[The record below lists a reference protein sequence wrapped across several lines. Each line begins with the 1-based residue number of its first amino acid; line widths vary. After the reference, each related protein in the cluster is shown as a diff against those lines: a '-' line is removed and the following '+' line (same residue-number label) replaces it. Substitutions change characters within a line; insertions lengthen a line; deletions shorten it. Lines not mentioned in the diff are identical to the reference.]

1 MYSWNIIG
9 NDFDKT
15 VNVLQQYY
23 KNSSSLAYDKSIQ
36 YAIYDIIYVKFTD
49 QYIKKHRKTPVCTV
63 DYLMYVLSQK
73 IEQEKIYADHRFLEL
88 LRLVNEKTNNNIF
101 EYFGSSPAFKIDEA
115 ITLCHSW
122 MDAFNKKIIQLP
134 ASTSIHQSLTNEII
148 VAIKN
153 ETWKMKEY
161 SEENLIQLFDLIY
174 ADEIRIKNL
183 TDEELYR
190 LFLTS
195 LQNYQYKFAIFLLCK
210 KNYIN
215 FQTPDIENYGK
226 RSPYENFISILFIL
240 AETYYDLNT
249 PIKIIKSYTSALLT
263 HFETEDKPKLEKLIH
278 IITDIALFS
287 LENQSIPRLAG
298 SLKIILFLMVHEPQ
312 SLLEVNNRNENG
324 LFFLAWVMRKI
335 EALDYRVHFEIAELG
350 SKIITELKK
359 NPYFTEHDKPAA
371 QLMLEQHQAG
381 ISPVK
386 YDQYLTEWN
395 ECIGEPIHKALVML
409 AIYLEFTY
417 FKDHI
422 RDYVYEVYNRY
433 PKELVK
439 KAGYFYTLEGLLCAL
454 ANKIN
459 FDLIS
464 PNCHF
469 IAVLAVIHDKTD
481 INVHDYFSRNKQIT
495 VNNKAKPDDTWLTL
509 ICKHHL
515 FLPVP
520 TTIEKLIK
528 IELETCMTDMEEIKR
543 LIGMS
548 DLDKGF
554 FDLLQH
560 FASIFTFDVK
570 QAMDLYKFSLT
581 KPQKKYN
588 LALYFFCRLNDLD
601 TKSIVWRDALSLPH
615 QFFSEISFGKRLFLN
630 NPFITAISNAKEKS
644 IQSTTMIEL
653 IGSFSERQED
663 LLDTDNIRQLR
674 YCTIFYLDLHEK
686 RGLFDNWDMID
697 KKFGECFEKFM
708 INELYLQVVTANEKA
723 LLNITESLLPLN
735 KIDLVKERWITN
747 KIKMSSLQAVLEI
760 LHKEIDINRFA
771 VLIKIADVFIN
782 HQPACIHV
790 KDSKGNSVIPYLKK
804 NRHIFLNPLNA
815 QANKEQNQLN
825 IFSAKLL
832 SHYCWQSNIHGFF
845 NSSLDNNFKQLPREL
860 IDHISGL
867 GVQLAMQEEEKV
879 SSEQVLTL
887 RG

>member
-1 MYSWNIIG
+1 MYSWNTLG
-9 NDFDKT
+9 ND
-15 VNVLQQYY
+15 
-23 KNSSSLAYDKSIQ
+23 
-36 YAIYDIIYVKFTD
+36 
-49 QYIKKHRKTPVCTV
+49 
-63 DYLMYVLSQK
+63 
-73 IEQEKIYADHRFLEL
+73 
-88 LRLVNEKTNNNIF
+88 
-101 EYFGSSPAFKIDEA
+101 
-115 ITLCHSW
+115 
-122 MDAFNKKIIQLP
+122 
-134 ASTSIHQSLTNEII
+134 
-148 VAIKN
+148 
-153 ETWKMKEY
+153 
-161 SEENLIQLFDLIY
+161 SEEDLIQLFEVIY
-174 ADEIRIKNL
+174 VDKTRLDNL
-183 TDEELYR
+183 GDEELYR

-226 RSPYENFISILFIL
+226 RSRYENFISILFIFS
-240 AETYYDLNT
+240 ENYYDLNT
-249 PIKIIKSYTSALLT
+249 PIKIIKTYTSALLT
-263 HFETEDKPKLEKLIH
+263 HFQTTYQIKPEKLIH
-278 IITDIALFS
+278 IITDIALIS
-287 LENQSIPRLAG
+287 LENKSISRLAS
-298 SLKIILFLMVHEPQ
+298 SLKTILFLMVHEPQ
-312 SLLEVNNRNENG
+312 SLLELNHLNENG
-324 LFFLAWVMRKI
+324 LFFLAQIIRKI
-335 EALDYRVHFEIAELG
+335 EALGYFNQSHRQIKELC
-350 SKIITELKK
+350 SKITVELDN
-359 NPYFTEHDKPAA
+359 NPYFIEHGKPAA
-371 QLMLEQHQAG
+371 QLMLEQHTDKDNEFVVIKYNQYQTKWEECAG
-381 ISPVK
+381 
-386 YDQYLTEWN
+386 EH
-395 ECIGEPIHKALVML
+395 IHKALVML
-409 AIYLEFTY
+409 AIYLEHTY
-417 FKDHI
+417 FKDNI
-422 RDYVYEVYNRY
+422 RSYVDEVHNQY
-433 PKELVK
+433 PKGLFK
-439 KAGYFYTLEGLLCAL
+439 IIPGYFYTLEGLLCAL

-469 IAVLAVIHDKTD
+469 IAILAVIQDKTD

-560 FASIFTFDVK
+560 FNGIFTFDVE
-570 QAMDLYKFSLT
+570 QSMDLFRFSL
-581 KPQKKYN
+581 KELQEKYN

-601 TKSIVWRDALSLPH
+601 TKSIVWRDALSVPH
-615 QFFSEISFGKRLFLN
+615 HFFSEISFGNRLFLN

-653 IGSFSERQED
+653 IENFSRRQEN

-697 KKFGECFEKFM
+697 KKFGECFKNFM
-708 INELYLQVVTANEKA
+708 NNELYLQVVTANEKA
-723 LLNITESLLPLN
+723 LLNITGSLLPLN
-735 KIDLVKERWITN
+735 KIDLVKEHWKTN
-747 KIKMSSLQAVLEI
+747 TIKMSFLQAVLEI

-771 VLIKIADVFIN
+771 ALIKIANVFIN

-790 KDSKGNSVIPYLKK
+790 KDSNGNSIIPYLKK

-825 IFSAKLL
+825 IFSAKLI
-832 SHYCWQSNIHGFF
+832 SHYCWQSNIHRFF
-845 NSSLDNNFKQLPREL
+845 NSSLDNNFKQLPLEL
-860 IDHISGL
+860 INHIREL

-879 SSEQVLTL
+879 GSKQVLTL